1 MASVGSTS
9 NTIVDQYVNAFIM
22 TQQYRYVPLDNKYDQ
37 LDAKQNFFTLL
48 NSRLNN
54 LLSAMD
60 RFGTYKNV
68 TTGEGDAAVTERKFV
83 AAKDIDDKFVTRK
96 VVLSQSE
103 YLSASANGKALTGLT
118 NVKVLQLA
126 STDSYIGARVDISQT
141 EDSEGNM
148 VGSLSPELASKLD
161 SEGKGKVE
169 FEVNGKAVSV
179 EYTAEDTNEDVMKK
193 IVNTL
198 NKDSDINDKV
208 NVAFIK
214 DTTGTA
220 RLTFT
225 AKKTGEDNAISI
237 KSLSDEAS
245 LLGIGDG
252 ERTEY
257 IDGAAGGGFVQANAE
272 ELNSKIK
279 VNGIT
284 ISRNGNTI
292 DDAIEGV
299 TLNLKQAHAESA
311 APTVLDTQIDT
322 DAVIRL
328 IDPLMQAFNGISSFV
343 AQNKDAHGKDPA
355 MIGLTSSL
363 RGIVTIN
370 ISPFG
375 NNNPPDGYYKSED
388 TQPIKY
394 LAELGFKIG
403 ADGVL
408 SLSDTTKIAEML
420 KTEDGAKKISDAI
433 QGFSEN
439 LAKYVDSLTSRDNQ
453 TGLIQS
459 RLSSIAQQIDTNN
472 KKIDQ
477 VDKSIEKLA
486 EATRKQY
493 TAYLSAY
500 YNAQNQ
506 AALLSVFA
514 YSGGAYDD
522 LVAQQ
527 YANN

>member
-1 MASVGSTS
+1 MSSVNSASS
-9 NTIVDQYVNAFIM
+9 TIVDQYVDAFM
-22 TQQYRYVPLDNKYDQ
+22 ATQQYRYVPLDNKTTQ
-37 LDAKQNFFTLL
+37 LNAKQNFFTSL
-48 NSRLNN
+48 NSRLNS

-68 TTGEGDAAVTERKFV
+68 VTGEGDDAITTRKFV
-83 AAKDIDDKFVTRK
+83 PANEIDGKFVTRK
-96 VVLSQSE
+96 VILSQTD
-103 YLSASANGKALTGLT
+103 YISASANGKALTGLN

-126 STDSYIGARVDISQT
+126 SNDSYIGARVDISQAP
-141 EDSEGNM
+141 DVDGNM
-148 VGSLSPELASKLD
+148 VGSLSQELASKLVD
-161 SEGKGKVE
+161 GKGKVE
-169 FEVNGKAVSV
+169 FEIAGKLVSV

-193 IVNTL
+193 VANTL

-208 NVAFIK
+208 SVSFIK

-220 RLTFT
+220 RLTFS

-245 LLGIGDG
+245 FLGIGDG
-252 ERTEY
+252 SRTEY
-257 IDGAAGGGFVQANAE
+257 VDGAAGGGFVKANIE
-272 ELNSKIK
+272 DLNSKIQI
-279 VNGIT
+279 NGIT

-299 TLNLKQAHAESA
+299 TLNLKQAHEATA

-322 DAVIRL
+322 DAVIKL

-343 AQNKDAHGKDPA
+343 AANKTAHGNDPA
-355 MIGLTSSL
+355 IVGLTSSL
-363 RGIVTIN
+363 RGIVTVN

-375 NNNPPDGYYKSED
+375 NESVPNDYYKSAD

-403 ADGVL
+403 SDGVL
-408 SLSDTTKIAEML
+408 TLSDPTKFNEIL
-420 KTEDGAKKISDAI
+420 KTDDGAKLISDAI
-433 QGFSEN
+433 QGFSES
-439 LAKYVDSLTSRDNQ
+439 LAKYVDSLTSRDNK
-453 TGLIQS
+453 TGLVQT
-459 RLSSIAQQIDTNN
+459 RLSSIAQQIDSNN
-472 KKIDQ
+472 KKIEQ

-486 EATRKQY
+486 ETTRKQY

-506 AALLSVFA
+506 AALLSLFS
-514 YSGGAYDD
+514 YSGSAYDS

-527 YANN
+527 TQQ